1 MKRFFSNKD
10 VPDSMKALALELL
23 VLPVLTEI
31 FNNDRINN
39 SDVIDAELLR
49 YIVIEVFGSDNG
61 KSANEE
67 LLIQLLRLG
76 TLMIEFMADGLTG
89 HRKDLIKFA
98 WNHLK
103 SDDNTTKNWAYVNV
117 CRFISVYETP
127 PKIILQVYVALLR
140 AYKTDRA
147 LVCKA
152 LDILVPALPK
162 RLPKDDFV
170 KAIKWTK
177 KVIFED
183 SNVNQ
188 IVHVWG
194 VFSRN
199 PSMFYVHRDQ
209 FVPQMVNSF
218 K

>member
-1 MKRFFSNKD
+1 M
-10 VPDSMKALALELL
+10 
-23 VLPVLTEI
+23 
-31 FNNDRINN
+31 
-39 SDVIDAELLR
+39 
-49 YIVIEVFGSDNG
+49 
-61 KSANEE
+61 
-67 LLIQLLRLG
+67 
-76 TLMIEFMADGLTG
+76 
-89 HRKDLIKFA
+89 
-98 WNHLK
+98 K

-209 FVPQMVNSF
+209 FVPQMVNSLSKLALPQNASAEQRKLAVDLTEIIVVWETDRVVKDRTSKLKEKKRQMDNNSKEKKFAIKF
-218 K
+218 KLSEKRKKINAKRKKLGKCKLEHKKPR

>member
-1 MKRFFSNKD
+1 M
-10 VPDSMKALALELL
+10 
-23 VLPVLTEI
+23 
-31 FNNDRINN
+31 
-39 SDVIDAELLR
+39 
-49 YIVIEVFGSDNG
+49 
-61 KSANEE
+61 
-67 LLIQLLRLG
+67 
-76 TLMIEFMADGLTG
+76 
-89 HRKDLIKFA
+89 
-98 WNHLK
+98 
-103 SDDNTTKNWAYVNV
+103 
-117 CRFISVYETP
+117 
-127 PKIILQVYVALLR
+127 
-140 AYKTDRA
+140 
-147 LVCKA
+147 CKA

-209 FVPQMVNSF
+209 FVPQMVNSLS
-218 K
+218 KLALPQNASAEQRKLAVDLTEIIVVWETDRVVKDRTSKLKEKKRQMDNNSKEKNLQ